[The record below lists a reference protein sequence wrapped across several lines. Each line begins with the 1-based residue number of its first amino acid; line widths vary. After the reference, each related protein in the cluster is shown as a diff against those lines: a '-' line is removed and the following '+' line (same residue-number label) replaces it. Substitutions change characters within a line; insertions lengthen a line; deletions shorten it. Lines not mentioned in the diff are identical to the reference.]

1 MLISQHARR
10 DVSDRS
16 REERLGR
23 LRVRQQR
30 LDLLAQRVV
39 ASTRCGHERGA
50 LARIAVERGVAHL
63 FNTPP
68 TLGIRHRSLPFTRL
82 WPPNSRLSLRISH
95 MTYLKVRMSLSINPS
110 LRQQRCPVDE
120 ERERH

>member
-1 MLISQHARR
+1 
-10 DVSDRS
+10 
-16 REERLGR
+16 
-23 LRVRQQR
+23 
-30 LDLLAQRVV
+30 
-39 ASTRCGHERGA
+39 
-50 LARIAVERGVAHL
+50 
-63 FNTPP
+63 
-68 TLGIRHRSLPFTRL
+68 LPFTRL